1 MRRRKTE
8 RRLIL
13 SSGAIRLAIG
23 SLALC
28 VASSAGAQGSVKQ
41 GKTLY
46 AAECARC
53 HKSPQSVTT
62 FHGGVDLET
71 FLGEQHYATTHES
84 AAAIAA
90 FLKGLERRP
99 LSRRRPARIE
109 ASPSSPTPSDQSLAN
124 SPTPTDNPL
133 RWLFEVIKDKSNQA
147 K

>member
-1 MRRRKTE
+1 MLSGV
-8 RRLIL
+8 RLTV
-13 SSGAIRLAIG
+13 S

-28 VASSAGAQGSVKQ
+28 VATSAAAQSSLDKGKTGAQ
-41 GKTLY
+41 LY
-46 AAECARC
+46 ASTCAGC